1 MSEPKK
7 PLITRERYRQ
17 YKRDQTTKPGTAEKK
32 VAPKAKAT
40 ERSAPETEKS
50 NKQSTASAGEKSSIP
65 TEKKRSENGNEAKAA
80 KPKANLFRKADK
92 SATSAKVERLTDK
105 ERGRK
110 LDGYLNKAILIVI
123 LLIIL
128 VFAIAFVL

>member
-17 YKRDQTTKPGTAEKK
+17 YKRDQTTKPGTDEKK
-32 VAPKAKAT
+32 VAPRVKDT
-40 ERSAPETEKS
+40 ERSAPATEKN
-50 NKQSTASAGEKSSIP
+50 NKQQTVSAGENSSVP
-65 TEKKRSENGNEAKAA
+65 TEKKRSENGNKAKTA
-80 KPKANLFRKADK
+80 KPKAKLFRKADK
-92 SATSAKVERLTDK
+92 PAASTKVQRLTDK

-110 LDGYLNKAILIVI
+110 LDNYLNKAILIVI

-128 VFAIAFVL
+128 VFVIAFVL

>member
-17 YKRDQTTKPGTAEKK
+17 YKRDQTTKPGTDEKK
-32 VAPKAKAT
+32 VVPRVTDTA
-40 ERSAPETEKS
+40 RSAPTTEKN
-50 NKQSTASAGEKSSIP
+50 NKQQTVSAGEKSSVP
-65 TEKKRSENGNEAKAA
+65 TEKKRSENGNKAKAA
-80 KPKANLFRKADK
+80 KPKAKLFRKADK
-92 SATSAKVERLTDK
+92 PATSTKVERLTDK

-110 LDGYLNKAILIVI
+110 LDNYLNKAILIVI

-128 VFAIAFVL
+128 VFVIAFVL

>member
-1 MSEPKK
+1 MPEPKK

-17 YKRDQTTKPGTAEKK
+17 YKRDQTTTPVTDEKK
-32 VAPKAKAT
+32 TAPRSKDA
-40 ERSAPETEKS
+40 ERSAPATEKN
-50 NKQSTASAGEKSSIP
+50 NKQPAASAGEKSSMP
-65 TEKKRSENGNEAKAA
+65 TEKKRSENGKQDKTA
-80 KPKANLFRKADK
+80 KPKAKLFRKADK
-92 SATSAKVERLTDK
+92 PAASTKVERLPHK

-128 VFAIAFVL
+128 VFSIAFVL

>member
-17 YKRDQTTKPGTAEKK
+17 YKRDQTTKPGTDEKK
-32 VAPKAKAT
+32 VAPRVTDTA
-40 ERSAPETEKS
+40 RSAPTTEKN
-50 NKQSTASAGEKSSIP
+50 NKQQTVSAGEKSSVP
-65 TEKKRSENGNEAKAA
+65 TEKKRSENGNKAKAA
-80 KPKANLFRKADK
+80 KPKAKLFRKADK
-92 SATSAKVERLTDK
+92 PATSTKVERLTDK

-110 LDGYLNKAILIVI
+110 LDNYLNKAILIVI

-128 VFAIAFVL
+128 VFVIAFVL

>member
-1 MSEPKK
+1 MPEPKK

-17 YKRDQTTKPGTAEKK
+17 YKRDQTTTPVTDEKK
-32 VAPKAKAT
+32 HTPAT
-40 ERSAPETEKS
+40 EKN

-65 TEKKRSENGNEAKAA
+65 AEKKRSENGNKAKTA
-80 KPKANLFRKADK
+80 KPKAKLFRKADK
-92 SATSAKVERLTDK
+92 PAASTKVERLSDK